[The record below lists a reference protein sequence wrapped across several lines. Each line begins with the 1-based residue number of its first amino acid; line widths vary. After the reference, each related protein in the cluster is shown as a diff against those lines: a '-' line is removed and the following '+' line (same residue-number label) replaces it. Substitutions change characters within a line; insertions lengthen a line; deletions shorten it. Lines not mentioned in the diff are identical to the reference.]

1 MTAQT
6 RTSSLIIAIAA
17 CSLILPGLAMAC
29 AGGHGKH
36 RPQNSQTRYSHTPT
50 TESTGYQMRVED
62 DSYGFALVIEDD
74 TAAEEK
80 ERLRE
85 IRRKKRA
92 TKARA
97 SMKLQEE
104 TRREKRERRRRFRS
118 ASVEDDRT
126 FKPQLD
132 SRRIARIMAALHDEP
147 FSSEQLSIITEAG
160 QRFDM
165 TVRQAIRLV
174 EQLTFEDDR
183 VEALARLYPALLD
196 EENFIEVY
204 SLLTFSSSR
213 RELRKRVNL

>member
-6 RTSSLIIAIAA
+6 RTSSLIITIAA
-17 CSLILPGLAMAC
+17 CSLLLPGLAMAC

-36 RPQNSQTRYSHTPT
+36 GPQNSHTRYSHTT
-50 TESTGYQMRVED
+50 TAESTGYQRRVQD
-62 DSYGFALVIEDD
+62 DSYGFDLVIEDH

-85 IRRKKRA
+85 IRRKKRTA
-92 TKARA
+92 KARA
-97 SMKLQEE
+97 WMKLQDE
-104 TRREKRERRRRFRS
+104 TRSERRDRRRRFRNTS
-118 ASVEDDRT
+118 FADSRS

-132 SRRIARIMAALHDEP
+132 SRRIARVLGALEDEP
-147 FSSEQLSIITEAG
+147 FSSAQLAIITEAG

-165 TVRQAIRLV
+165 TVRQAVRLV

-183 VEALARLYPALLD
+183 VEALARLYPSLLD

-204 SLLTFSSSR
+204 ALLTFSSSR
-213 RELRKRVNL
+213 RELRKRITP